1 MSFSPRIP
9 AIATVLATAF
19 AAASATAL
27 ADNGTGGVAAGNDGG
42 TPSQVGTTQLHARPN
57 ALLGSGL
64 SLAGT
69 TTPRSA
75 VAIQRLD
82 RRAHQWITVA
92 TTTADRNGAFHASW
106 RTDHIGAFTL
116 RAVPGEDRQVRAS
129 SAPPTVQVT
138 VFKPAR
144 ATWYGPG
151 FYGHK
156 TACGKTMSRTLI
168 GVANRTLPC
177 GTKVSFL
184 YKGRTIT
191 VPVVDRGPYSG
202 NFDWDLTYGA
212 AQQLG
217 FEFTDTLG
225 AVSLSRR

>member
-9 AIATVLATAF
+9 VIATVLATAF
-19 AAASATAL
+19 AAASAL
-27 ADNGTGGVAAGNDGG
+27 ADNGNGGVAYSGSGASSG
-42 TPSQVGTTQLHARPN
+42 QVGTTQFHTTSH
-57 ALLGSGL
+57 ALLGKGL
-64 SLAGT
+64 SFSGT
-69 TTPRSA
+69 TTPNGA

-82 RRAHQWITVA
+82 KRTHSWVVVA
-92 TTTADRNGAFHASW
+92 TATADKSGNFTATW
-106 RTDHIGAFTL
+106 RTDHIGVFQL

-156 TACGKTMSRTLI
+156 TACGKTMSRTLV

-202 NFDWDLTYGA
+202 GFDWDLTYAA

-217 FEFTDTLG
+217 FDYTDSLG
-225 AVSLSRR
+225 AVSLR